1 MITDLLLPV
10 GLAVI
15 MAAMGLTLTPGD
27 FRVVV
32 TRPRALLVG
41 LFCQMVALPLVALA
55 VVLIFRP
62 EPDFAVGLMILAA
75 CPGGITSNLLTHLA
89 GGATALAV
97 SLTALTSVAGVVSVP
112 VVVNVALMLFAG
124 QDGMIDL
131 PVARMTVGIFA
142 VATLPLLAG
151 MAVNSRS
158 PRYAARLERV
168 ARPLATM
175 VFAGIVV
182 AAFSSQWAVM
192 WSHVA
197 DVMIPSVVV
206 NVAAM
211 AVAGALGWGARL
223 ERRQRIAVVVET
235 CLQNGALGI
244 FVAATLLQSPR
255 MMIPSIV
262 YALVMNVTAV
272 LFIALVRQRRKMLAV

>member
-1 MITDLLLPV
+1 
-10 GLAVI
+10 

-206 NVAAM
+206 NGAAM